1 MSFWNPARMGE
12 DKQLELDK
20 RVILNIAKEKL
31 EKDLM
36 RVQKKIDVDTE
47 KYSNMNVFSMTRKQ
61 IANCRVK
68 RDNLA
73 FERNEIQ
80 RRLDLI
86 ENELQNM

>member
-20 RVILNIAKEKL
+20 RVILNIVKEKL

-47 KYSNMNVFSMTRKQ
+47 KYSNMDVFSMTRKQ